1 MLKIGTYLQIDRER
15 CIDRGREG
23 MTQGSMS
30 MFLLQNCFPK
40 SHLTH
45 LLDPPLSQ
53 PPLASPLS
61 SSGLWDVLLASSSSS
76 PGLSEPPQVNPSM
89 ATAAL
94 AALKRTET
102 GSLSAPFFSALRE
115 LSVSSVWSALC
126 QRNGWRQ
133 SSDKAA
139 LFDPLHCRGG
149 RENSAAEIKLVWGS
163 GQSGRQRWSAGGAR
177 CGETLAPLQLPLLAC
192 RATQLIWGGG
202 GVRRP
207 TASDNPPHL
216 NLGNCTQEDDLFYI
230 ICFLDLLKPC
240 VLYLYICILRHTHKK
255 LPLTQAQDGL
265 SLHLNL
271 FHLHSIKL
279 GVGK

>member
-202 GVRRP
+202 EECAGPVPVTTRRIWIWA
-207 TASDNPPHL
+207 TAHRK
-216 NLGNCTQEDDLFYI
+216 TTY
-230 ICFLDLLKPC
+230 
-240 VLYLYICILRHTHKK
+240 
-255 LPLTQAQDGL
+255 
-265 SLHLNL
+265 
-271 FHLHSIKL
+271 SI
-279 GVGK
+279 